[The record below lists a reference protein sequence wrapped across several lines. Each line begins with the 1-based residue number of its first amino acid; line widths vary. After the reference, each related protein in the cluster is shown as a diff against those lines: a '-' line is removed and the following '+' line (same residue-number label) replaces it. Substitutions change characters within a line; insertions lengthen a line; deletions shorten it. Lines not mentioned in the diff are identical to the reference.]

1 MHLHTFKHR
10 ARLDFYRVLCHLT
23 AVMAAMNDIP
33 KELLR
38 AAYQRKSIHLLKIP
52 FGFGVWAGVVWVLFQ
67 V

>member
-1 MHLHTFKHR
+1 
-10 ARLDFYRVLCHLT
+10 
-23 AVMAAMNDIP
+23 MAAMNDIP